1 MEAVKVVTCAC
12 GQRWRGTEAELVA
25 VVSLHGLEVHN
36 MRVTP
41 EQVLAMA
48 VDEDSIDSA
57 GDT

>member
-1 MEAVKVVTCAC
+1 MKIVTCAC